1 MNYKEIKDLYD
12 EFERRCPPKNVETAQ
27 GIFTVFSAGEGERTL
42 LLLPGGTGRGAVF
55 FRYMLGL
62 ESYGHILTVDYPNID
77 SISGYVRGI
86 TEVLRQLSVRKAD
99 LLGYSFGGILA
110 QVLVREYPE
119 KFPKVLL
126 NHTASVDREVPED
139 LVGQKKAGFEQGLR
153 MLQSV
158 PAFVVEW
165 INKRRIKEI
174 LSGISDPGER
184 KFWAEFMRSKAKE
197 KGKEASLS
205 LLMAMVDFAAN
216 YRFGPEDLTDD
227 KGEIMIVESTADG
240 AFSSVEKE
248 CVRRAHPNA
257 NVVTFEDHSH
267 YALLTEYDRY
277 FGIFREF
284 FFDGKV

>member
-1 MNYKEIKDLYD
+1 MKYKEIKDLYA
-12 EFERRCPPKNVETAQ
+12 EFERRCPPEDIETSQ
-27 GIFTVFSAGEGERTL
+27 GTFTVYSIGKGERTL
-42 LLLPGGTGRGAVF
+42 LFLPGGTGRGGVF

-62 ESYGHILTVDYPNID
+62 ESYGRILTVDYPNID
-77 SISGYVRGI
+77 NIPGYVRGI
-86 TEVLRQLSVRKAD
+86 TEVLRQLSVPKAD

-110 QVLVREYPE
+110 QVLVREYPD

-126 NHTASVDREVPED
+126 NHTASVDREAPED
-139 LVGQKKAGFEQGLR
+139 IVEQKKASFEQGLR
-153 MLQSV
+153 MIQSV
-158 PAFVVEW
+158 PAFVVGW

-174 LSGISDPGER
+174 LSGIGDSEQR

-216 YRFGPEDLTDD
+216 YRFGPEDLTDY

-240 AFSSVEKE
+240 AFSSIEKE
-248 CVRRAHPNA
+248 CVRRAHPFA
-257 NVVTFEDHSH
+257 NVVTFRDHSH

-277 FGIFREF
+277 FEIFREF
-284 FFDGKV
+284 FSEV